1 MEGKFFD
8 DGNIILVKFHKQLR
22 VEKHGTIG
30 ETDIIEDFFEENDD
44 VSVYSHRYKREK
56 SQKEEVLLIKGIRE
70 TDNKRLRFKLWIL
83 KDSGKVI
90 RKLKEV

>member
-8 DGNIILVKFHKQLR
+8 NGNIILVKFRKQLR
-22 VEKHGTIG
+22 VEKHDTIG

-44 VSVYSHRYKREK
+44 VSVYSHGYKREK
-56 SQKEEVLLIKGIRE
+56 SQKEEVLLMKGIRE